1 MKVYYVLK
9 SLMAQKGLTA
19 IKVLSIGAGLFAC
32 CILFAAISNV
42 TGGDTEF
49 RDHKHLYR
57 VTRSNIIK
65 GQPQGWIP
73 RVIYPLAGALK
84 DLRPDIFEGV
94 TNLMENGTR
103 QVSRNENSITHEA
116 TIAAIDTAF
125 FDVTGIKVL
134 RGDPDHDMRINDAAY
149 VSDKMAKKIFG
160 DDDPVGQPL
169 VIHTS
174 NDNFNMTVRGIF
186 RDMDEETSAKN
197 DIFISIHSPSL
208 GFNPHPRANLWLTNR
223 MFETYLRI
231 NKEAG
236 VGEPEVNRIIDM
248 VFKQNVPE
256 EETTNIVYKAAP
268 VNKERMRSS
277 GLMTTVVIFGSIAVI
292 ILLLTSFNYVLVTI
306 ASLSRRAK
314 SIGVHRCAGAGNLT
328 ITSMFLW
335 ETAIILAGAII
346 VMIALIMLFQ
356 PAIREWFNMTP
367 SRFLAPRQ
375 LVSIIS
381 ALAFFFITGGLLPG
395 RLMSRIPVTQVFRR
409 FTESNSVWKRGLLF
423 IQIMFVTVIT
433 GFLLMINGQY
443 RAQLNIDRGY
453 SFDRTATIDM
463 NRVERD
469 ATLNSLQSQP
479 FVEYVTSALCNPARG
494 YGDTEFLNNDN
505 ESIFTWYDIADETH
519 FKVWDIP
526 ITAGRA
532 PTRNNEAVITPEFA
546 RLLHWTKE
554 DAIGRT
560 INVKDKKQPF
570 TITGVTGDIY
580 GKNQEK
586 LPIITM
592 YGKENQIYSLEI
604 KLKEPVKENYE
615 RLVNYMNEV
624 YPTKQLHFSSP
635 QDNADRLYGKEREMR
650 NCLLI
655 ITVIVMMMS
664 ALALIGFTRDEIQRR
679 SKEIAIRKVNGARRS
694 DILALI
700 GADIWKIIIPAA
712 MIGVAL
718 AWAIGNVW
726 LSSGSVSNLLEYPLL
741 YYIAGGIGVIA
752 LVTICVMAMAW
763 KEAGENPSQQLRN
776 E

>member
-42 TGGDTEF
+42 TGADTEF
-49 RDHKHLYR
+49 RDHKNLYR

-65 GQPQGWIP
+65 GQQQGWMP
-73 RVIYPLAGALK
+73 RVIYPLAGTLK

-94 TNLMENGTR
+94 TNMMDQGTR
-103 QVSRNENSITHEA
+103 QVSRSESNITHEA

-149 VSDKMAKKIFG
+149 ISDRMAKKIFG
-160 DDDPVGQPL
+160 DDDPIGQAL
-169 VIHTS
+169 IIHTS
-174 NDNFNMTVRGIF
+174 RDNINMTVRGVF
-186 RDMDEETSAKN
+186 RDMDELTSARN
-197 DIFISIHSPSL
+197 DIFVSIHSTWL
-208 GFNPHPRANLWLTNR
+208 GFNPHPSTNLWLTNR
-223 MFETYLRI
+223 MFSTYLRI

-236 VGEPEVNRIIDM
+236 VGEPEINRIIEM
-248 VFKQNVPE
+248 VIKQNVPE
-256 EETTNIVYKAAP
+256 EEAAKIVYQAAP
-268 VNKERMRSS
+268 VNKERMSSS
-277 GLMTTVVIFGSIAVI
+277 GLMTTVVTFGSIAVI

-335 ETAIILAGAII
+335 ETAIILACSII
-346 VMIALIMLFQ
+346 VMIALILLFQ
-356 PAIREWFNMTP
+356 PVIKEWFNMTAT
-367 SRFLAPRQ
+367 RFLAPRQ
-375 LVSIIS
+375 LISIIS

-395 RLMSRIPVTQVFRR
+395 RLMCRIPVTQVFRR

-433 GFLLMINGQY
+433 GFLLMVNGQY
-443 RAQLNIDRGY
+443 RAQLDIDRGY
-453 SFDRTATIDM
+453 SFDHTATIDM
-463 NRVERD
+463 NGVERD
-469 ATLNSLQSQP
+469 ATLNSLQAQP
-479 FVEYVTSALCNPARG
+479 FVEYVATALCNPVRS
-494 YGDTEFLNNDN
+494 YGNTEVFNSDN
-505 ESIFTWYDIADETH
+505 EAIFTWYDIADENH

-526 ITAGRA
+526 IIAGRA
-532 PTRNNEAVITPEFA
+532 PTRENEAVITPEFA
-546 RLLHWTKE
+546 RQLHWNKE

-560 INVKDKKQPF
+560 INVKDHKQPF
-570 TITGVTGDIY
+570 TITGMTGDIY
-580 GKNQEK
+580 GQNQEK

-592 YGKENQIYSLEI
+592 YGKEKQLYYLEI

-615 RLVNYMNEV
+615 RLVNYMTEV
-624 YPTKQLHFSSP
+624 YPGMQIHISSP
-635 QDNADRLYGKEREMR
+635 QDNANRLYGKEREMR

-700 GADIWKIIIPAA
+700 SADIWKIIIPATI
-712 MIGVAL
+712 IGVAL
-718 AWAIGNVW
+718 AWAIGNIW
-726 LSSGSVSNLLEYPLL
+726 LSSDSMSNLLEYPLL

-752 LVTICVMAMAW
+752 LVTACVVGMAW
-763 KEAGENPSQQLRN
+763 NEAGENPSQQLRN